1 VTEHPAGNSKGT
13 GRRRPPPG
21 RPWPKDVSGNIRGR
35 PKFYGPIQELARLET
50 EAALQTL
57 VEIMH
62 KGKPDAARV
71 AAAQAVL
78 DRAWGRPLQA
88 LEHSGPEGSPLLS
101 MNLTVLPD
109 VQLARLAEVLE
120 EIEQQARNGAD
131 G

>member
-1 VTEHPAGNSKGT
+1 VAGNKTGNTSGT
-13 GRRRPPPG
+13 VKRRPWL
-21 RPWPKDVSGNIRGR
+21 RPWPKGVSGNPRGR

-62 KGKPDAARV
+62 RGKPDAARV

-78 DRAWGRPLQA
+78 DRGWGRPVQA

-101 MNLTVLPD
+101 MNLTILPD
-109 VQLARLAEVLE
+109 AQLAQLSTLLE
-120 EIEQQARNGAD
+120 EIAQQTRNGA
-131 G
+131 GG